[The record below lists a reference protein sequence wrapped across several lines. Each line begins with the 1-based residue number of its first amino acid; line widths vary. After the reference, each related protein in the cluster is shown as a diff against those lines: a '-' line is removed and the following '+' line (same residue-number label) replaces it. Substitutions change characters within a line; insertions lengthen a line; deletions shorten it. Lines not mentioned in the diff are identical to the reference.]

1 MSHQRVPR
9 SPSPIVTAVA
19 TAEFINDDRVSGV
32 STPRS
37 RRHFLPRHSS
47 RLVGINSLP
56 DHDDFLP
63 PTPSDSDSEDSPLV
77 GRSRPIPRPQPSS
90 TPITGVGE
98 LTLVRSNDSTNEAPM
113 RVTMD
118 PHLRTSPG
126 DQAIAVSNMAFPS
139 DLPPPLS
146 NSGST
151 SSLQSFGSSSSA
163 TASDASSISSTSTG
177 PVGRFETPFP
187 PGKRSR
193 AAAAIAVV
201 SGPSTLSSF
210 DPIETPLAG
219 IGATKT
225 GLGPGRT
232 EAGRLVYPCPDP
244 SPEMTGRLLRPR
256 SPI

>member
-47 RLVGINSLP
+47 RLLGINSLP

-118 PHLRTSPG
+118 QHLRTSPG

-187 PGKRSR
+187 PGKGVGLLLLSPWFLAHQLSHHSIPSR
-193 AAAAIAVV
+193 H
-201 SGPSTLSSF
+201 P
-210 DPIETPLAG
+210 
-219 IGATKT
+219 
-225 GLGPGRT
+225 
-232 EAGRLVYPCPDP
+232 
-244 SPEMTGRLLRPR
+244 
-256 SPI
+256 

>member
-118 PHLRTSPG
+118 QHLRTSPG

-146 NSGST
+146 NSGSDTIPASIHGLRVT
-151 SSLQSFGSSSSA
+151 SNQLWTRQGPAFHTNPALMSLPLHLPPDPLRLPRVPHLRPQIHLVA
-163 TASDASSISSTSTG
+163 NISS
-177 PVGRFETPFP
+177 PVGHPLSDRDPAIRNPETCLTRIPWTRL
-187 PGKRSR
+187 KR
-193 AAAAIAVV
+193 IQ
-201 SGPSTLSSF
+201 P
-210 DPIETPLAG
+210 
-219 IGATKT
+219 
-225 GLGPGRT
+225 
-232 EAGRLVYPCPDP
+232 
-244 SPEMTGRLLRPR
+244 
-256 SPI
+256 